1 MSARRKFFFNGALLT
16 IVGLSVKTASLLFGA
31 FISRAVGAEGT
42 GLFTLVMTVYSFAL
56 TFATSGISLTV
67 TRLGASAIGE
77 GDSRGVSCVMRA
89 AVAYALVFSSLAT
102 VALLFGADFLGTRVL
117 LDERAILSIRIL
129 SFSLIPTSLSAVIAG
144 YFVGIRRVV
153 TNAAVQVATQLFKIT
168 ITVILVIKMAENGTR
183 AAVGALCLGLTVS
196 EAVAFLILFVEY
208 MFERRKYIKLLKS
221 SRGADLK
228 GVLSMALPLAF
239 SAYIRSGLLTLEH
252 ILIPKQLAKGQGSL
266 NDALAEYGTLHGMAL
281 PLVLYPMSPLS
292 SFAGLLVPEFAESL
306 AMGDR
311 GRMKR
316 ITEESLHTTLAYATV
331 AAVMLYIFSEE
342 LGYVIYNS
350 YGASRFIAM
359 IAPIIPIMYLDHVT
373 DAILKGIGEQV
384 YSMWVNI
391 SDSVLSIILVL
402 ILIPKMGVSG
412 YAIVIIVMEAYNF
425 ILSLIRLKS
434 KVEFTFKPIKAVLL
448 PLMASLGASAFTR
461 EIFRIRGRSVGA
473 LGLFIL
479 LAFSLC
485 LTLAALIALSSLLG
499 RQRRNRE
506 GRSLLKG

>member
-16 IVGLSVKTASLLFGA
+16 VVGLSVKTASLLFGA
-31 FISRAVGAEGT
+31 FVSRAVGAEGT

-67 TRLGASAIGE
+67 TRLVASAIGE
-77 GDSRGVSCVMRA
+77 GDGGGISRVMRA
-89 AVAYALVFSSLAT
+89 AVAYALVFSSFAT

-129 SFSLIPTSLSAVIAG
+129 SFSLIPTSLCAVIAG

-153 TNAAVQVATQLFKIT
+153 ANAAVQVGTQLFKII
-168 ITVILVIKMAENGTR
+168 ITVVLVVKMAEYGTR
-183 AAVGALCLGLTVS
+183 AAVGALCLGIAIS
-196 EAVAFLILFVEY
+196 EAVAFFILFVEY
-208 MFERRKYIKLLKS
+208 VIDRRKFLKAVKA
-221 SRGADLK
+221 SRGADVK

-306 AMGDR
+306 AMGDKA
-311 GRMKR
+311 RMKR
-316 ITEESLHTTLAYATV
+316 ITEQSLHTTIAYATV
-331 AAVMLYIFSEE
+331 AAVMLFIFSEE

-391 SDSVLSIILVL
+391 SDSVLSIILVI
-402 ILIPKMGVSG
+402 ILIPQMGAEG

-425 ILSLIRLKS
+425 VLSLIRLKS
-434 KVEFTFKPIKAVLL
+434 KVEFTFKPIKSFLL
-448 PLMASLGASAFTR
+448 PLAVSVGAGVLTR
-461 EIFRIRGRSVGA
+461 RIFRISGRSVGA
-473 LGLFIL
+473 LGLAL
-479 LAFSLC
+479 LLSFSLS
-485 LTLAALIALSSLLG
+485 LTLAVFMLFKLFRKRVIV
-499 RQRRNRE
+499 N
-506 GRSLLKG
+506 

>member
-1 MSARRKFFFNGALLT
+1 MSSRRKFFFNGTLLT

-56 TFATSGISLTV
+56 TFAASGISLTV
-67 TRLGASAIGE
+67 TRLVASALGE
-77 GDSRGVSCVMRA
+77 GDGGGISRVMRA
-89 AVAYALVFSSLAT
+89 AVAYALVFSSVAT
-102 VALLFGADFLGTRVL
+102 VALLFGADFLGARIL

-129 SFSLIPTSLSAVIAG
+129 SFSLIPTALSAVIAG

-153 TNAAVQVATQLFKIT
+153 ANAAVQVATQLFKIT
-168 ITVILVIKMAENGTR
+168 VTVVLVIKMAEYGTR
-183 AAVGALCLGLTVS
+183 AAVGALCLGIAIS
-196 EAVAFLILFVEY
+196 EAVAFFILFVEY
-208 MFERRKYIKLLKS
+208 VIDRRKFLKAVKA
-221 SRGADLK
+221 SRGADVK

-306 AMGDR
+306 AMGDK
-311 GRMKR
+311 GRMSR

-350 YGASRFIAM
+350 YGAARFIAM

-391 SDSVLSIILVL
+391 SDSVLSIILVI
-402 ILIPKMGVSG
+402 ILIPKMGASG

-434 KVEFTFKPIKAVLL
+434 KVEFTFKPIKSLLIPLAASVGAAV
-448 PLMASLGASAFTR
+448 FTR
-461 EIFRIRGRSVGA
+461 EVFCIGGRSVGA
-473 LGLFIL
+473 LGLSIL
-479 LAFSLC
+479 LVFSLS
-485 LTLAALIALSSLLG
+485 LTLAALMLIRLLAG
-499 RQRRNRE
+499 RRE
-506 GRSLLKG
+506 NLKIKKKL

>member
-1 MSARRKFFFNGALLT
+1 MSSRRKFFFNGTLLT

-56 TFATSGISLTV
+56 TFAASGISLTV
-67 TRLGASAIGE
+67 TRLVASALGE
-77 GDSRGVSCVMRA
+77 GDGGGISRVMRA
-89 AVAYALVFSSLAT
+89 AVAYALVFSSAAT
-102 VALLFGADFLGTRVL
+102 VALLFGADFLGARIL
-117 LDERAILSIRIL
+117 LDKRAILSIRIL
-129 SFSLIPTSLSAVIAG
+129 SFSLIPTALSAVIAG

-153 TNAAVQVATQLFKIT
+153 ANAAVQVATQLFKIT
-168 ITVILVIKMAENGTR
+168 VTVVLVIKMAEYGTR
-183 AAVGALCLGLTVS
+183 AAVGALCLGIAIS
-196 EAVAFLILFVEY
+196 EAVAFFILFVEY
-208 MFERRKYIKLLKS
+208 VIDRRKFLKAVKA
-221 SRGADLK
+221 SRGADVK
-228 GVLSMALPLAF
+228 GVLTMALPLAF

-306 AMGDR
+306 AMGDK
-311 GRMKR
+311 GRMSR

-350 YGASRFIAM
+350 YGAARFIAM

-391 SDSVLSIILVL
+391 SDSVLSIILVI
-402 ILIPKMGVSG
+402 ILIPKMGASG

-434 KVEFTFKPIKAVLL
+434 KVEFTFKPIKSLLIPLAASVGAAV
-448 PLMASLGASAFTR
+448 FTR
-461 EIFRIRGRSVGA
+461 EVFCIGGRSVGA
-473 LGLFIL
+473 LGLGIL
-479 LAFSLC
+479 LVFSLS
-485 LTLAALIALSSLLG
+485 LTLAALMLIRLLAG
-499 RQRRNRE
+499 RRE
-506 GRSLLKG
+506 NLKIKKKL

>member
-67 TRLGASAIGE
+67 TRLVASALGE
-77 GDSRGVSCVMRA
+77 GDDGGTSRVMRA
-89 AVAYALVFSSLAT
+89 AVAYSLVFSSVAT
-102 VALLFGADFLGTRVL
+102 VALLFGADFLGTHIL
-117 LDERAILSIRIL
+117 LDERAVLSIRIL
-129 SFSLIPTSLSAVIAG
+129 SFSLIPTALSAVIAG

-153 TNAAVQVATQLFKIT
+153 ANAAVQVATQLFKIT
-168 ITVILVIKMAENGTR
+168 VTVLLVIKMSEYGTR
-183 AAVGALCLGLTVS
+183 AAVGALCLGLTIS
-196 EAVAFLILFVEY
+196 EAVAFFILFIEY
-208 MFERRKYIKLLKS
+208 VIDRRKFLKAVKAS
-221 SRGADLK
+221 QGADVK

-292 SFAGLLVPEFAESL
+292 SFAGLLVPELAESL

-311 GRMKR
+311 DRMKR
-316 ITEESLHTTLAYATV
+316 ITEQSLHTTLAYAAV
-331 AAVMLYIFSEE
+331 AAVMLYVFSEE

-350 YGASRFIAM
+350 YGAARFIAM

-402 ILIPKMGVSG
+402 ILIPKMGASG

-434 KVEFTFKPIKAVLL
+434 KVEFTFKPIKSLVI
-448 PLMASLGASAFTR
+448 PLVCSIVVAMLTR
-461 EIFRIRGRSVGA
+461 EIFRFGGRSVGA
-473 LGLFIL
+473 FGLIIL
-479 LAFSLC
+479 LTFSLS
-485 LTLAALIALSSLLG
+485 LTLAAITLL
-499 RQRRNRE
+499 RLFEERARA
-506 GRSLLKG
+506 

>member
-16 IVGLSVKTASLLFGA
+16 VVGLSVKTASLLFGA
-31 FISRAVGAEGT
+31 FVSRAVGAEGT

-67 TRLGASAIGE
+67 TRLVASAIGE
-77 GDSRGVSCVMRA
+77 GDGGGISRVMRA
-89 AVAYALVFSSLAT
+89 AVAYALVFSSFAT

-153 TNAAVQVATQLFKIT
+153 ANAAVQVGTQLFKII
-168 ITVILVIKMAENGTR
+168 ITVVLVVKMAEYGTR

-196 EAVAFLILFVEY
+196 EAVAFFILFVEY
-208 MFERRKYIKLLKS
+208 LVDRRRYIKLVKS
-221 SRGADLK
+221 ACGSDIR

-306 AMGDR
+306 AMGDKA
-311 GRMKR
+311 RMKR
-316 ITEESLHTTLAYATV
+316 ITEQSLHTTIAYATV
-331 AAVMLYIFSEE
+331 AAVMLFIFSEE

-391 SDSVLSIILVL
+391 SDSVLSIILVI
-402 ILIPKMGVSG
+402 ILIPKMGAEG

-425 ILSLIRLKS
+425 VLSLIRLKS
-434 KVEFTFKPIKAVLL
+434 KVEFTFKPIKSFLL
-448 PLMASLGASAFTR
+448 PLAVSVGAGVLTR
-461 EIFRIRGRSVGA
+461 RIFRISGRSVGA
-473 LGLFIL
+473 LGLAL
-479 LAFSLC
+479 LLSFSLS
-485 LTLAALIALSSLLG
+485 LTLAVLMLFKLLVG
-499 RQRRNRE
+499 RKDTFRKKFIVN
-506 GRSLLKG
+506 